1 MNPRCE
7 AIGKYVVPLFRSML
21 AKELINTYNLTQ
33 VEAAQRLGT
42 TQAAI
47 SQYVNSK
54 RANRGMEQFDDIVPK
69 IQAMASETAKRLA
82 NKEISPEE
90 VTIDF
95 CKLCSSLCCK

>member
-1 MNPRCE
+1 
-7 AIGKYVVPLFRSML
+7 
-21 AKELINTYNLTQ
+21 
-33 VEAAQRLGT
+33 
-42 TQAAI
+42 
-47 SQYVNSK
+47 
-54 RANRGMEQFDDIVPK
+54 MEQFDAIVPK